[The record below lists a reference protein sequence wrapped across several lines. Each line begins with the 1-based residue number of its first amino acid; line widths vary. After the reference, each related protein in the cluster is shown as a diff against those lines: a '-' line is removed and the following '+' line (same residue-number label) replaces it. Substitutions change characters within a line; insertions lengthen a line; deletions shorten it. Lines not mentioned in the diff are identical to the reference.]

1 VTASV
6 QPIDRVGFSHDTPKC
21 SAFRP
26 GAESDPVALWR
37 GREIEM
43 RPSPF
48 LHDPRD
54 EMRRHVAQAV
64 ASPIEA
70 VRAIHIRA
78 AEHQAALARASGLD
92 DAGLPDRGSA
102 RRRGIRA
109 ILAWVR
115 RGGSGL
121 IGWCRRR
128 VGNGRSSRS

>member
-1 VTASV
+1 
-6 QPIDRVGFSHDTPKC
+6 
-21 SAFRP
+21 
-26 GAESDPVALWR
+26 
-37 GREIEM
+37 M

-54 EMRRHVAQAV
+54 EMRRHVAKAV

-92 DAGLPDRGSA
+92 DAKATDRDGA
-102 RRRGIRA
+102 RRRGIRVFA
-109 ILAWVR
+109 AWVR

-121 IGWCRRR
+121 IGWWRRR
-128 VGNGRSSRS
+128 LAGNGRSSRN